1 MKILI
6 LGASGMLG
14 SSIYNVLKDKY
25 ELILSFRNIKEAELL
40 DNLYGGVSNHEIK
53 ELDLENTYNDYSK
66 GYGDT
71 NLRKLANSID
81 VDYVINA
88 IGVTIPFSLKSPGL
102 TFFINSAFP
111 FMLSNLFGPRLIHIT
126 TDCVF
131 DGQKDYPYNE
141 NSEKRPVDIYSLSK
155 SIGEPIDCLTLR
167 TSIIGRELKGFNS
180 LLEWFL
186 GQEGKTVKG
195 FTKHFW
201 NGVTTKE
208 FGNIC
213 HKIMQNRKEFPRSG
227 IYHIF
232 SETISKHDMLVKFK
246 EKYKLDINIVKDDTT
261 AKNRSLSTI
270 YPYCEKL
277 KIPSFDQMLKDL

>member
-1 MKILI
+1 
-6 LGASGMLG
+6 MLG

-25 ELILSFRNIKEAELL
+25 ELVLSFRNIKEAELL
-40 DNLYGGVSNHEIK
+40 DNVYGGVSNHEIK
-53 ELDLENTYNDYSK
+53 ELDLEDIYNDYLK
-66 GYGDT
+66 GDGDV
-71 NLRKLANSID
+71 NLRKLASSID

-88 IGVTIPFSLKSPGL
+88 IGITIPFSLKNSGL

-111 FMLSNLFGPRLIHIT
+111 FVLSNLFGSRLIHIT

-131 DGQKDYPYNE
+131 DGQKDYPYDE
-141 NSEKRPVDIYSLSK
+141 NSEKRPADIYGLSK

-186 GQEGKTVKG
+186 SQEGKTVKG

-201 NGVTTKE
+201 NGVTTRE

-213 HKIMQNRKEFPRSG
+213 HKIIQNREEFPKNG

-246 EKYKLDINIVKDDTT
+246 EKYKLDINIIKDDTT

-270 YPYCEKL
+270 YPCCEKL